1 MRNRFVDQLSLTL
14 IFLVPA
20 HLAQAQ
26 EPIDSSGL
34 AMPATQG
41 SKSENPPPSVDVAD
55 QVLACARQEAFSVG
69 FQAQLSTLG
78 SLLHLWRPHLQSID
92 TEEMDYVRVRI
103 YGRGSQKGLRWEVDA
118 YTLTGRAFIATSVY
132 SPRPPSR
139 EASAL
144 RHRIQQECK
153 PGGAGT

>member
-1 MRNRFVDQLSLTL
+1 MRNRFVDRLSLTL

-26 EPIDSSGL
+26 EAIDSSGL
-34 AMPATQG
+34 AIPTAQG
-41 SKSENPPPSVDVAD
+41 SKSENPRPSVDVAD

-69 FQAQLSTLG
+69 FQAQLSVLG
-78 SLLHLWRPHLQSID
+78 SVLHRWRPHFQSID

-103 YGRGSQKGLRWEVDA
+103 YGRGSQKGLRWEVEA
-118 YTLTGRAFIATSVY
+118 HTLTGRAFIATSVY

-144 RHRIQQECK
+144 RRRIQQECK